1 VRNEEGVSDRG
12 GSNVADQDPT
22 RNPDFLHYTVE
33 RDLAYPCASLFEIA
47 EDVERY
53 PEFLPGWKAV
63 RTKPD
68 TEADYAT
75 DQMLAFGPVRERFT
89 SKTYL
94 DRPHRIR
101 VVSQSRTFRHFEVN
115 WRFGGLDDA
124 KCRVHLDAHMGFKS
138 RYVKGIVGKML
149 GKRLDEILSAFE
161 GRAAVMLGRPGVDR
175 GDE

>member
-1 VRNEEGVSDRG
+1 
-12 GSNVADQDPT
+12 VADQDPT
-22 RNPDFLHYTVE
+22 RHPDFLHYTVD
-33 RDLAYPCASLFEIA
+33 RDLAYRCEALFEIA
-47 EDVERY
+47 ADVERY

-63 RTKPD
+63 RTRPD
-68 TEADYAT
+68 DEADYAT

-115 WRFGGLDDA
+115 WRFAPRDDA

-138 RYVKGIVGKML
+138 RYMKGIVGRML
-149 GKRLDEILSAFE
+149 GSRLDEILTAFE
-161 GRAAVMLGRPGVDR
+161 SRAVVLLGRPGVDR
-175 GDE
+175 PDEEPLEEARGTDRRG